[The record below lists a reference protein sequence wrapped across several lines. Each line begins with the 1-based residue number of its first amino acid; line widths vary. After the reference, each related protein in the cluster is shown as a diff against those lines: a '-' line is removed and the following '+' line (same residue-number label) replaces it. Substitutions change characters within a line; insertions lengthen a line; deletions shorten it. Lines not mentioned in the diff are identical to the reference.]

1 MDDAKFKELDDK
13 LFDLINPF
21 LANGDQNFS
30 INNNQEI
37 FNWYCDIRNKIID
50 KVDEK
55 IGWN

>member
-13 LFDLINPF
+13 LFDLINTF

-55 IGWN
+55 RG

>member
-30 INNNQEI
+30 NNSVVS
-37 FNWYCDIRNKIID
+37 FPPDPH
-50 KVDEK
+50 EK
-55 IGWN
+55 LPW